1 MRATSCATV
10 RRGCGD
16 VPVPSSRPLTPS
28 LSPRRGERGKWRG
41 KIDVSSRGRARSRL
55 PLSFPRSAQRTA
67 RGPSHRTF
75 TDPRAYYRVVAR
87 VFSAFGR
94 FLVKKK
100 KWVVLLVLAAVVAG
114 AAIIAAKGRDKKD
127 IKDPAENTPF

>member
-10 RRGCGD
+10 RRGLRRC
-16 VPVPSSRPLTPS
+16 SRPVF
-28 LSPRRGERGKWRG
+28 SPPHPLPLPPAGGEGKWRG
-41 KIDVSSRGRARSRL
+41 KIDVSSRERARSRL

-127 IKDPAENTPF
+127 